1 MVGVVGTHNSV
12 IGVTVSG
19 RSVHVSGSERDSEVG
34 VPNVCFGRVGYFVS
48 NTVHFVNLG
57 GGVLVSACVQPGNVP
72 CQNFSVTA
80 VPACTQLLQPVSGT
94 NHVITAGLGLQPV
107 VARVS
112 DSVVPPRSV
121 IGATVTIQ
129 EVVSGIVPP
138 SDPVNLGG
146 ILISRNPAPIII
158 SSARFSITSDTNGQV
173 TIPISSTNA
182 SGSTQIQRSATAG
195 TGIVDFNLHSF
206 APLTRNN

>member
-1 MVGVVGTHNSV
+1 
-12 IGVTVSG
+12 VSG
-19 RSVHVSGSERDSEVG
+19 V
-34 VPNVCFGRVGYFVS
+34 VS

-94 NHVITAGLGLQPV
+94 NHVITAGPGLQPV

-112 DSVVPPRSV
+112 DSVVPPHSV

-129 EVVSGIVPP
+129 EVVSGIVPA

-182 SGSTQIQRSATAG
+182 SGSTQIQKGAQLQERES
-195 TGIVDFNLHSF
+195 
-206 APLTRNN
+206 